1 MKIKRNLKLR
11 KIGKQYMIVEN
22 APNTENETNVY
33 TLNATAG
40 YLWERIGNEEV
51 TKERLVELL
60 CEKYDVDKEMA
71 GKDIEVLLAEWKK
84 MGLLED

>member
-1 MKIKRNLKLR
+1 MKIKKNLKLR

-40 YLWERIGNEEV
+40 YLWESIGNEEV

-71 GKDIEVLLAEWKK
+71 EKDIETLLAEWKK